1 MKTFKLHT
9 NGKTYSVAV
18 RGCFEK
24 TITNEKKLIEVLK
37 KSAEGY
43 MKRPT
48 YEGYGKSMMEKI
60 EAGKIHEVCNILGIL
75 SYSCPTTR

>member
-9 NGKTYSVAV
+9 NGKTYNVAV
-18 RGCFEK
+18 RGSFEK
-24 TITNEKKLIEVLK
+24 TITSEKKLIEVLK
-37 KSAEGY
+37 KSAAGY
-43 MKRPT
+43 PNK
-48 YEGYGKSMMEKI
+48 EYGKSLMSKI